1 MRLSDFRSA
10 RMAAANRFSR
20 RAHPVAAVLGGAQI
34 VRFASAVSR
43 KETPFAGAVCF
54 RAGEREK
61 SVSLSPARKPGRLFR
76 RPGKREGLVLR
87 RDELA
92 GRFLQD
98 ENDDDGD
105 DRVEKHIAA
114 VV

>member
-1 MRLSDFRSA
+1 MCLSDFRSA

-54 RAGEREK
+54 RAGERET